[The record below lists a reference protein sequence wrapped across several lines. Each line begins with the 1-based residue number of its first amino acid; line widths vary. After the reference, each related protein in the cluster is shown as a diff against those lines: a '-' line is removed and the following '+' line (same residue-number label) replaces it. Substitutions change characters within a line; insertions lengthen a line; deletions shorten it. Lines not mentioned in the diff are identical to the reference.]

1 MVQIFL
7 RSKADMKIHLG
18 QLIDFVEANR
28 CAEACNIVDALK
40 TDIIKHFSTRG
51 IECKHIL
58 DIIMKMRWTL
68 THGRRDEWRKSRM
81 YEYFTML
88 RTALATNEE
97 GETLREKIS
106 RIYQDVIE
114 DLNTVCST
122 GNPKD
127 IDTLTDDFLALRQ
140 IAEQV
145 SELGQPDIYDK
156 YTKMME
162 DAGKSQ
168 ATLNKLNPRKSG
180 DVWTT
185 TKDALGSLS
194 TSFQIFYASVEKLIA
209 SLSEPP
215 ESKERVKKE
224 PSESLSDLDE
234 DQYAALKS
242 EARDLLFKENWPP
255 GDIAPHLN
263 MTLDDLKDLLD
274 IE

>member
-1 MVQIFL
+1 MKISL
-7 RSKADMKIHLG
+7 RSRADIKIHLE
-18 QLIDFVEANR
+18 QLIDLVETNR

-40 TDIIKHFSTRG
+40 TDIVKHFSTRG
-51 IECKHIL
+51 IGCGHIL
-58 DIIMKMRWTL
+58 DIIMKMRWSL
-68 THGRRDEWRKSRM
+68 THGRRNEWRKTRM
-81 YEYFTML
+81 YELFTML
-88 RTALATNEE
+88 VNALASNEKD
-97 GETLREKIS
+97 ETLREKIS
-106 RIYQDVIE
+106 RIFQDAIE
-114 DLNTVCST
+114 DLNTICST

-127 IDTLTDDFLALRQ
+127 MDTLSEDFLALRQ

-162 DAGKSQ
+162 DAGKCQ

-194 TSFQIFYASVEKLIA
+194 TSFQVFYASVEKLIA

-224 PSESLSDLDE
+224 PSDSLSDLDE
-234 DQYAALKS
+234 DQYNALKS
-242 EARDLLFKENWPP
+242 EARDLLFKENWTPS
-255 GDIAPHLN
+255 DIAPHLN